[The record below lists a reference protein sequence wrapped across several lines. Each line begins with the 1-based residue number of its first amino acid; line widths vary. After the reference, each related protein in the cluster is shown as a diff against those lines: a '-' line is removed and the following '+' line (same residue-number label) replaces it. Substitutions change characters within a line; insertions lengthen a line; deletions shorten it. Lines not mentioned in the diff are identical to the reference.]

1 MEMDMEAD
9 MEVGVEKEYL
19 NIMKMKVI
27 NTIEELFLSKDI
39 NNKIIASQLLKA
51 YPMLITSIIKV
62 HFTSYDR
69 TFGNGMYE
77 GYMAFGNSIPN
88 HANGVSG
95 HQGNGDFEYRLRE

>member
-1 MEMDMEAD
+1 M
-9 MEVGVEKEYL
+9 EKEYL

-27 NTIEELFLSKDI
+27 NTIEELLLSKDI

-51 YPMLITSIIKV
+51 YPMLISSTIKT
-62 HFTSYDR
+62 HFTVFYNS
-69 TFGNGMYE
+69 FGNGMYE

-95 HQGNGDFEYRLRE
+95 HQGNGDFEYSLKERK

>member
-1 MEMDMEAD
+1 MEVD
-9 MEVGVEKEYL
+9 MEVGVENP
-19 NIMKMKVI
+19 NIMKMSII
-27 NTIEELFLSKDI
+27 NTIEELLLSKDI

-62 HFTSYDR
+62 HLTSYDR

-77 GYMAFGNSIPN
+77 GYMTFGTRIPS
-88 HANGVSG
+88 HAKGVSG